1 MHSESGSWLRQLSR
15 EGTGEYVSWGR
26 TEKKRNLLR
35 GEDSRDMER
44 SVPEHSVPS
53 GVRPR
58 GREETRTSPCEE
70 EGKRQTEPEEVAQS
84 CLAARLKRTE
94 GRPGEAPEREA
105 EGAAAAPQ
113 QDQALLRSATTGPL
127 TLPSDSAMSPR
138 KKAITRK
145 DAASAW
151 F

>member
-1 MHSESGSWLRQLSR
+1 M
-15 EGTGEYVSWGR
+15 
-26 TEKKRNLLR
+26 
-35 GEDSRDMER
+35 
-44 SVPEHSVPS
+44 PEHSVTS